1 MTFEMALKFILTIF
15 GSMGFWEFFKFLIVS
30 KKKKKSAEQEALLSL
45 LQIQLYPRVEEI
57 YFRGVVGYDEAL
69 NLEQLYNSYRRLGGN
84 STIKSRYELI
94 EKFERVKDEE
104 LEAYASGI
112 VRKDLLNR

>member
-45 LQIQLYPRVEEI
+45 LQIHLYPRVEEI
-57 YFRGVVGYDEAL
+57 YFRGVVGYKEAL

-104 LEAYASGI
+104 LEAYSSGI

>member
-1 MTFEMALKFILTIF
+1 LHRKGEAKRA
-15 GSMGFWEFFKFLIVS
+15 EKY
-30 KKKKKSAEQEALLSL
+30 SA
-45 LQIQLYPRVEEI
+45 
-57 YFRGVVGYDEAL
+57 
-69 NLEQLYNSYRRLGGN
+69 RRLGGN

-112 VRKDLLNR
+112 VRKD